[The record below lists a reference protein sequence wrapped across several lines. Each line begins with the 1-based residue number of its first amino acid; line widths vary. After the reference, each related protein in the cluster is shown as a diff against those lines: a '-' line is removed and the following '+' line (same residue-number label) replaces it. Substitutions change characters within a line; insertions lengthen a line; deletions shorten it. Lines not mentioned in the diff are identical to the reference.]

1 MRTSGPGWH
10 VADFRAAYVPEAE
23 EMRKAHFWFV
33 EGVAL
38 TAAMWF
44 GGQAANADLI
54 TLQASRDAAMYQ
66 SNDGSLANGA
76 GRYLFAGKT
85 NQNLARR
92 SVLQFDVASAVPAG
106 AQITAAR
113 LTLNL
118 SQVNAGSGARDV
130 SLALALSPWTTGA
143 SNPADT
149 EASGALALA
158 GDCTWLHSS
167 ADGAGGGTLWETA
180 GGDFAAF
187 ASATVS
193 TQALGLY
200 TWSSLGLL
208 NDVRLFAQDP
218 SRNHGWFLLGDES
231 TAGTARRF
239 DSADSALEGGIVP
252 TLEIEYSVIP
262 APGPVVLLALAAFIT
277 PRRGRRA

>member
-1 MRTSGPGWH
+1 MREFAFWAVGC
-10 VADFRAAYVPEAE
+10 VAT
-23 EMRKAHFWFV
+23 
-33 EGVAL
+33 
-38 TAAMWF
+38 TAALSV
-44 GGQAANADLI
+44 DLHSASAELI
-54 TLQASRDAAMYQ
+54 ALQATRDATIYQ

-76 GRYLFAGKT
+76 GRYLFAGRT
-85 NQNLARR
+85 NQSLARR
-92 SVLQFDVASAVPAG
+92 GLLHFDVASAIPTG

-118 SQVNAGSGARDV
+118 SQVNAGSGTRNV

-149 EASGALALA
+149 EASGAQALA

-208 NDVRLFAQDP
+208 NDVRLFAQDS

>member
-1 MRTSGPGWH
+1 MRELS
-10 VADFRAAYVPEAE
+10 
-23 EMRKAHFWFV
+23 FWV
-33 EGVAL
+33 VGCVTATTAL
-38 TAAMWF
+38 SVGLDSAS
-44 GGQAANADLI
+44 ADLL
-54 TLQASRDAAMYQ
+54 TLQATRDATIYQ

-76 GRYLFAGKT
+76 GRYLFAGRT

-92 SVLQFDVASAVPAG
+92 SLLHFDVASAIPTG

-118 SQVNAGSGARDV
+118 SQVNAGSVARDV
-130 SLALALSPWTTGA
+130 SLALALTSWTTGT

-149 EASGALALA
+149 ESVGAQALT
-158 GDCTWLHSS
+158 GDCTWLHTS
-167 ADGAGGGTLWETA
+167 ANGTGGGTLWETE
-180 GGDFAAF
+180 GGDYAAF

-277 PRRGRRA
+277 PRRTRRA

>member
-1 MRTSGPGWH
+1 MRELPFGIVGF
-10 VADFRAAYVPEAE
+10 VASAAVLSAGLHSASAE
-23 EMRKAHFWFV
+23 LI
-33 EGVAL
+33 AL
-38 TAAMWF
+38 HAT
-44 GGQAANADLI
+44 
-54 TLQASRDAAMYQ
+54 RDATIYQ

-76 GRYLFAGKT
+76 GRYLFAGRT

-92 SVLQFDVASAVPAG
+92 SLLHFDVASAIPTG

-149 EASGALALA
+149 ESSGAQTLV

-167 ADGAGGGTLWETA
+167 ADGAGGGSLWGTA

-187 ASATVS
+187 ASATIS

-231 TAGTARRF
+231 AAGTARRF
-239 DSADSALEGGIVP
+239 DSAESALEGGVVP

-262 APGPVVLLALAAFIT
+262 SPGSIALLAIAALIS
-277 PRRGRRA
+277 PRRTRRA